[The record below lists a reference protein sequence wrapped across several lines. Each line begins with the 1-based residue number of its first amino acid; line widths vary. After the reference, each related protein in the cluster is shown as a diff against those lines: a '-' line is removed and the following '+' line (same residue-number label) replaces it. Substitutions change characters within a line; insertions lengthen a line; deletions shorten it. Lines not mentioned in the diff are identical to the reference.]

1 MTINIT
7 KDILVQMADLLT
19 KLSEAIEIQPTVV
32 EVPVKQKET
41 PVLETPSTSVENN
54 SFKEF
59 ILSRTKTVHRK
70 KSDTTK
76 LALEDYRWI
85 KNQRKTSLAD
95 LEWQDFANNMNELYG
110 VNKSKNTWYNIVE
123 RKTEY
128 LQTLDY

>member
-85 KNQRKTSLAD
+85 KNQRKTGLAD